1 MVPVR
6 YNSTSPDLRDRNFT
20 LFQMMSRSDD
30 DRCFQLFVSLMTLIV
45 NCQRRNRQQFRD
57 QHHQLQCQV
66 RSGRATQL
74 KVSGVL
80 NLRTSPP
87 PKKHSSSLFFSPF
100 LSPPLLIFFEIS
112 SQKVYKVWSLTFFF
126 PWFSLAFRMSPFVVG
141 FLSLQNIH
149 VHWITKSSKHIKSY
163 LPVAE
168 GYITNNLPT
177 IFFNHHVSSAFNLND
192 NRDSVWL

>member
-87 PKKHSSSLFFSPF
+87 QKKHSSSLFF
-100 LSPPLLIFFEIS
+100 PPSCPPPS
-112 SQKVYKVWSLTFFF
+112 S
-126 PWFSLAFRMSPFVVG
+126 FSLRLVHKKCTRYDLLHFSFRGSLLPFG
-141 FLSLQNIH
+141 CLHLWWDFYRCKTSMYTELQNHQNTSNHIYLWLK
-149 VHWITKSSKHIKSY
+149 VILPITCPQFFSTTMYH
-163 LPVAE
+163 LPS
-168 GYITNNLPT
+168 T
-177 IFFNHHVSSAFNLND
+177 
-192 NRDSVWL
+192 